1 MNLLLIKSTRTNN
14 FNDDLVLQKI
24 TELWKIASAN
34 LADHDDSLYGLYHDY
49 ESDYKGD
56 YTLSVAIKT
65 TEESADLS
73 LPENEK
79 YEVFHVDTTDEQ
91 GVFKAWQKIWHLEES
106 GELNRT
112 YSYDYE
118 EYRVNG
124 DINIYIAIK

>member
-1 MNLLLIKSTRTNN
+1 MNLSLINSIRTNN

-24 TELWKIASAN
+24 TELWKIASST

-65 TEESADLS
+65 TEELADLS

-79 YEVFHVDTTDEQ
+79 YEIFNVDTSDEQ
-91 GVFKAWQKIWHLEES
+91 GIFKTWQKIWRLEES
-106 GELNRT
+106 GELKRA

-118 EYRVNG
+118 EYQATGEV
-124 DINIYIAIK
+124 NIYIAIK

>member
-1 MNLLLIKSTRTNN
+1 MNLSLIQSTRTNN

-24 TELWKIASAN
+24 TELWKVASSK
-34 LADHDDSLYGLYHDY
+34 LADHHDSLYGLYHDY

-65 TEESADLS
+65 TEEAADLS
-73 LPENEK
+73 LSENEK
-79 YEVFHVDTTDEQ
+79 YEIFNVDTTDEQ

-106 GELNRT
+106 GELKRA

-118 EYRVNG
+118 EYQVNG